1 MRKGTSRVVPLVLAL
16 LLLLGA
22 ACGSDETDS
31 DEADTAAQDSGEE
44 EAAEDDATE
53 EEATEEEAGPPTIVA
68 SEFAFEAPD
77 TLPAGETTFQ
87 FENVGK
93 QRHIAVFVEL
103 LEGKTLEDVNT
114 FIAEEGIGGR
124 PPSWVRLIRKAQGF
138 AKPGETTEF
147 KGEFT
152 PGDYAMLCFIRDKET
167 KKSHAELGMTAA
179 ISFE

>member
-1 MRKGTSRVVPLVLAL
+1 MRKGTSRVASLVLAL
-16 LLLLGA
+16 FLLLGA

-31 DEADTAAQDSGEE
+31 DEADTAAQDSAEE
-44 EAAEDDATE
+44 EAPED
-53 EEATEEEAGPPTIVA
+53 EATEEETGPPTIVA
-68 SEFAFEAPD
+68 SEFAYEAPD
-77 TLPAGETTFQ
+77 TLPAEETTFK

-93 QRHIAVFVEL
+93 QKHIAIFVEL

-152 PGDYAMLCFIRDKET
+152 PGDYAILCFIRDKET

-179 ISFE
+179 ITFE